1 MKDLEIRGAGN
12 ILGPEQSGHMAQ
24 IGYSLY
30 CKLVKDEVS
39 ALNSTLPVEIE
50 TSVELGMNA
59 YIPMSYV
66 SEEAQKIDMYRR
78 IGAVKNLEEA
88 KDVRAEFT
96 ERFGKPPIE
105 VENLLSASV
114 IRAYA
119 EKACVASVIRK
130 GTVIEVKFSEHAV
143 IDVPRVMQILGRYR
157 EIAQYRRSSPPAIL
171 YKPKPGRM
179 YSDLLKILSEI
190 SHCIYAED
198 KV

>member
-1 MKDLEIRGAGN
+1 
-12 ILGPEQSGHMAQ
+12 MAQ

-39 ALNSTLPVEIE
+39 ALNNTLPVEIE

-59 YIPMSYV
+59 YIPSGYV
-66 SEEAQKIDMYRR
+66 AEEAQKIDMYRR
-78 IGAVKNLEEA
+78 IGAVKNLDDA
-88 KDVRAEFT
+88 KDVREEFT
-96 ERFGKPPIE
+96 ERFGKPPME
-105 VENLLSASV
+105 VENLLGASV

-119 EKACVASVIRK
+119 ERACVSSVIRK
-130 GTVIEVKFSEHAV
+130 GMLIEVKFSEHAV
-143 IDVPRVMQILGRYR
+143 IDVPQVMKILSRYK
-157 EIAQYRRSSPPAIL
+157 EIAQYRRSVPPAIL
-171 YKPKPGRM
+171 YKPERGKL